1 MSESPEI
8 KKSNQPS
15 PLDDKLVEEAKKI
28 IQSIAIPSPPRILMD
43 IQQEMGKPEPE
54 YRTLAELIAQD
65 VSMTARVLKVAN
77 SPFFGLRYRAK
88 SIDTALSVLGLDNF
102 ANVIMT
108 AALRDAMKHQN
119 VPLKELEAFY
129 HHSILIARLCQRI
142 AQKIFQKERDILFPH
157 QAYLTG
163 LFHDCGMPMLAWRFS
178 DYYPS
183 VRREFGDNRSLIEVE
198 EALFKTNH
206 CIVGRFLAR
215 AWRLPELV
223 CDAIQ
228 FHHYPG
234 IRWEE
239 DADLRRMAALL
250 MLAEHMASDAGL
262 SHRDHPGIYDFSF
275 SSDDGLGTLLS
286 ELALKREDM
295 ETLKCDFEEH
305 MA

>member
-8 KKSNQPS
+8 KKSNRPS
-15 PLDDKLVEEAKKI
+15 PLDGKLVEEAKKI

-54 YRTLAELIAQD
+54 YRTLTELISRD

-102 ANVIMT
+102 ANVILT
-108 AALRDAMKHQN
+108 SALRDAMKHQN
-119 VPLKELEAFY
+119 IPLKELEAFY
-129 HHSILIARLCQRI
+129 HHSILIARLCQSMAQRI
-142 AQKIFQKERDILFPH
+142 SQRGKDGVSPH

-163 LFHDCGMPMLAWRFS
+163 LFHDCGMPMLAWRFG
-178 DYYPS
+178 DYYPN
-183 VRREFGDNRSLIEVE
+183 VRREFGDKRSYIDIEEV
-198 EALFKTNH
+198 LYKTNH
-206 CIVGRFLAR
+206 CIVGSFLAR

-234 IRWEE
+234 IRLEE
-239 DADLRRMAALL
+239 DADLQRMVALL
-250 MLAEHMASDAGL
+250 ILAESTAADAKL
-262 SHRDHPGIYDFSF
+262 LRQDHPGIYDFLL
-275 SSDDGLGTLLS
+275 SSDDGIDTLLS
-286 ELALKREDM
+286 EIALKREDL
-295 ETLKCDFEEH
+295 ETLKCDFKEY